1 MQPPYRH
8 SVSRRRTEQDALLIA
23 QAEYNSVH
31 NLHLKPLPTGVLPWN
46 NRFCVKT
53 ARTWAFSARITV
65 NQSSISITRKPALHA
80 NGQFK
85 HYSKQ
90 NCKDLRRK
98 SEGGERTLCFGNTA
112 EKSEKEK
119 KL

>member
-53 ARTWAFSARITV
+53 ART
-65 NQSSISITRKPALHA
+65 
-80 NGQFK
+80 
-85 HYSKQ
+85 
-90 NCKDLRRK
+90 
-98 SEGGERTLCFGNTA
+98 
-112 EKSEKEK
+112 
-119 KL
+119 